1 MMGLLSNVATPKMT
15 GHNKEL
21 NRPDA
26 PLSLVVVA
34 ASVAATV
41 VVMGLRLVK
50 EL

>member
-34 ASVAATV
+34 ASVVA